1 MIKRTKIEKVQRKED
16 VQIIHQDY
24 PTWLEPLR
32 HVVEHGVRL
41 HGALEAVV
49 EGELAAHDVKVHVRV
64 GVEVGESA
72 LGAVGGDEVAGEDA
86 AAISEKKALIE
97 CVMCY

>member
-1 MIKRTKIEKVQRKED
+1 M
-16 VQIIHQDY
+16 
-24 PTWLEPLR
+24 
-32 HVVEHGVRL
+32 
-41 HGALEAVV
+41 
-49 EGELAAHDVKVHVRV
+49 EGELAAHDVKVHVGV
-64 GVEVGESA
+64 GVEVGEAA